1 MQRRLPLLFF
11 GLLAAVILSFG
22 TSAYR
27 GVRDAAM
34 ARAIERVASLAREL
48 APTIARS
55 TGPRSAA
62 LRTLARTAAVS
73 DALRGRVPLA
83 SLGALMS
90 PRRGT
95 ADTLLVAREL
105 WSVNGQRRYASAR
118 VDTRDSMVLASL
130 RRAAIT
136 DSSVRYSA
144 LYPVGRGTRAWAVTP
159 VVASDS
165 VLGTVAEL
173 RQITGSARTEET
185 IRRLTGEDVRV
196 YFTSRGTT
204 DWATVV
210 GTPIPAP
217 FTLPAGPSTSLI
229 DDHARRARFVVA
241 AAAVAGTPWLL
252 VLAQSEASILDGPH
266 QFLRQ
271 LLSVG
276 LLLLAIGTITAW
288 LMSRRETRPLAQ
300 LRDAAE
306 SVARGDYARQVSL
319 SGGAEMAALAHS
331 FNAMATRIGDTHA
344 VLAHQNAAL
353 QRANDAKS
361 RFLAMMSHELR
372 TPLNAIGGYADLLA
386 LGIRGPVTPAQVQD
400 LTRIRYNKDQLLTI
414 IADVLHFSRAD
425 AGHLALQ
432 IVDVSLADQ
441 FTDVVETLSQQFAR
455 KDVHL
460 IAEPTD
466 AVVHADPARLRQ
478 VLCNLLSNALQFTE
492 AGGTVRVAAEV
503 AGDWTNVLV
512 RDSGIGI
519 PVDQQATIFEPF
531 MQVDSSLTRRVG
543 GTGLGLSIVH
553 QLTTAMG
560 GTVSVTSTLGA
571 GSTFIVALATA
582 RR

>member
-1 MQRRLPLLFF
+1 
-11 GLLAAVILSFG
+11 
-22 TSAYR
+22 
-27 GVRDAAM
+27 
-34 ARAIERVASLAREL
+34 
-48 APTIARS
+48 
-55 TGPRSAA
+55 
-62 LRTLARTAAVS
+62 
-73 DALRGRVPLA
+73 
-83 SLGALMS
+83 
-90 PRRGT
+90 
-95 ADTLLVAREL
+95 
-105 WSVNGQRRYASAR
+105 
-118 VDTRDSMVLASL
+118 
-130 RRAAIT
+130 
-136 DSSVRYSA
+136 
-144 LYPVGRGTRAWAVTP
+144 
-159 VVASDS
+159 
-165 VLGTVAEL
+165 
-173 RQITGSARTEET
+173 
-185 IRRLTGEDVRV
+185 
-196 YFTSRGTT
+196 
-204 DWATVV
+204 
-210 GTPIPAP
+210 
-217 FTLPAGPSTSLI
+217 
-229 DDHARRARFVVA
+229 
-241 AAAVAGTPWLL
+241 
-252 VLAQSEASILDGPH
+252 
-266 QFLRQ
+266 
-271 LLSVG
+271 
-276 LLLLAIGTITAW
+276 
-288 LMSRRETRPLAQ
+288 
-300 LRDAAE
+300 
-306 SVARGDYARQVSL
+306 VARGDYARQVSL